1 MTEKDYENLFN
12 AINLFGEA
20 LEEDGLE
27 LVMVKLDD
35 KKGMEVCVAKGDAV
49 VSLIK
54 FMELMMLDDDI
65 EEGENMNFNW
75 KDLLYIGGFLFKI
88 GFDFWAIF
96 LKLKEKGVF

>member
-12 AINLFGEA
+12 AINLFGKA

-35 KKGMEVCVAKGDAV
+35 KKGMEVCVAKGDAI

-54 FMELMMLDDDI
+54 FMELMMM
-65 EEGENMNFNW
+65 EG
-75 KDLLYIGGFLFKI
+75 
-88 GFDFWAIF
+88 
-96 LKLKEKGVF
+96 